1 MALAV
6 VDDDVVH
13 CLAARRTTCR
23 PTLADSGR
31 RRASPCFAPLGVCPL
46 VCPFDPTLSVFL
58 VAPPR
63 QIARAIKDLPTL
75 RRTFGMVQS
84 GC

>member
-1 MALAV
+1 MV
-6 VDDDVVH
+6 NWPWSYRE
-13 CLAARRTTCR
+13 ARGRESRCR
-23 PTLADSGR
+23 PTPAMGVAGER
-31 RRASPCFAPLGVCPL
+31 RPGLGIPGGVCPL

-58 VAPPR
+58 LAPPR

-75 RRTFGMVQS
+75 CRTFGMVQS